1 MGKVFGRLENRVWNE
16 LTEDIH
22 RIERLAGKIRASRS
36 RTDMSK
42 NYNGPKLKLFRKSQK
57 RPKDAK
63 NIAYDYLRNDAEN
76 SAINMYRLY
85 NQVRFTYLGINRDD
99 LKPKTGR

>member
-1 MGKVFGRLENRVWNE
+1 MGKVFGRLENRFWNE

-22 RIERLAGKIRASRS
+22 RIERLAGKLRASR
-36 RTDMSK
+36 RKTDMSK
-42 NYNGPKLKLFRKSQK
+42 NYNGLKLKLFGKSQK
-57 RPKDAK
+57 RSKDVK

-76 SAINMYRLY
+76 SEINMYRLY
-85 NQVRFTYLGINRDD
+85 NQMRFTHLGINRDD